1 MTRGKRRALALGAL
15 AAGAALACGSGARE
29 YANNDLVLAA
39 AHAAHDMCA
48 CLFVMN
54 MPEGYCR
61 AYTRA
66 SPDVARYSVD
76 RERRTVEASALI
88 LWGARA
94 RYAGPHFG
102 CTLE

>member
-1 MTRGKRRALALGAL
+1 MTRRARRILGAL
-15 AAGAALACGSGARE
+15 AVGAAVACGGSGVRE

-39 AHAAHDMCA
+39 GHTAHDLCS

-54 MPEGYCR
+54 MPEDYCV
-61 AYTRA
+61 AYTKA

-76 RERRTVEASALI
+76 REHRVVEASALI

-94 RYAGPHFG
+94 RYLGPRSG

>member
-1 MTRGKRRALALGAL
+1 MTRRAKRILGAL
-15 AAGAALACGSGARE
+15 SLGAAVACGGGGVRE
-29 YANNDLVLAA
+29 YSNNDLVLASS
-39 AHAAHDMCA
+39 HAAKDMCS

-54 MPEGYCR
+54 MPEDYCR

-76 RERRTVEASALI
+76 REQKTVEASALV

-94 RYAGPHFG
+94 RYVGPRAG